1 MMPHYQP
8 NPYMEPPGFVVP
20 HTHLHLMDYRRMLN
34 PQYYQTMAYH
44 ARRLRYQHNSPTREM
59 TSSEVQ
65 TEPLSVTQNT
75 STPNSRDMESSS
87 VFPICSSSTTTNVS
101 NSRVLSSALTV
112 ESSPESNDMVPS
124 STIRTP
130 SNGSFVIQTEEVR
143 IECCTTPVGL
153 QLLHSHETAEVSRS
167 FSQDMVQCSSILQGH
182 VLQDEGLCL
191 PADQSEQALQVCPD
205 ILLVGA
211 PSTGENI
218 PALEESG
225 NQMVPVVCS
234 LESQEA
240 ACREAGV
247 MSEREQSMTKNPQLE
262 VVHLSFDTSYLDEL
276 RKMESSVWSRDD
288 TLVPSSE
295 SLIQNGPAESLEE
308 TLTTNEV
315 TSADM
320 MLEEEAPPE
329 DGTAMTDMPPLEED
343 DLGVVSTVQD
353 EMVVEADICPMMESP
368 VSEEPSKP
376 NLMCTEMAAVSNVQ
390 HLESSPLGAD
400 RSQSRTETSI
410 QDSQDTSF
418 ESLPAYLPSTN
429 WLADFENVYYSN
441 KLPQAPKKQTRPQ
454 GLDVSARRRKLDLEY
469 KELNIRKPKEKYKPK
484 GKADRRSLSDHEC
497 CLSRSFNE
505 NIFSTRVPKRERLC
519 SRCLTKRRTC
529 MPASPGLDGH
539 NLKRKAVPFQQW
551 NDAPLPTCD
560 ACKSH
565 TKRRLMRKDSNPDLC
580 SPHRGHDTEGESS
593 ENSSCRK
600 GQRWR
605 PGDNLRKLADLK
617 RPLACKQNLE
627 KSPGAM
633 YPKLREKNC
642 VCNEL
647 QHQPVAWERL
657 HHCTTGNAIREMD
670 ENCAVPLQDNW
681 RDVDQRYLMH
691 RWQTGEHTVYLEFSP
706 YMLVH
711 ISINIVLPT
720 EKSWMPKSDTDGSK
734 NETRSQHLNRHKKSQ
749 PQSQGLPHVL
759 PCFRFILWS
768 QM

>member
-44 ARRLRYQHNSPTREM
+44 TRRLRYQHNSPSREM

-87 VFPICSSSTTTNVS
+87 VFPTCSSSTTSVS

-112 ESSPESNDMVPS
+112 ESSSESNDMVPS

-205 ILLVGA
+205 ILLVGT

-225 NQMVPVVCS
+225 NQMVPVVSS

-240 ACREAGV
+240 ACGEAG
-247 MSEREQSMTKNPQLE
+247 MSERGQSMTKNPQLK
-262 VVHLSFDTSYLDEL
+262 VVHLPFDSSYLDEL
-276 RKMESSVWSRDD
+276 RKMESSVWSVDD

-308 TLTTNEV
+308 TLITNEV

-353 EMVVEADICPMMESP
+353 EMVVEADICPMMDAP

-376 NLMCTEMAAVSNVQ
+376 NLMYTEMAAVSNVQ
-390 HLESSPLGAD
+390 HLDSSPLGAD
-400 RSQSRTETSI
+400 RSQSRTETSV

-429 WLADFENVYYSN
+429 WLADFENIYYSN

-505 NIFSTRVPKRERLC
+505 NVFSTRVPKRERLC
-519 SRCLTKRRTC
+519 SRCLTKRRIC
-529 MPASPGLDGH
+529 MSASPGLDGH

-565 TKRRLMRKDSNPDLC
+565 TKRRLMRKNSNPDLC

-593 ENSSCRK
+593 SNSSCRK

-627 KSPGAM
+627 KSPAAM

-657 HHCTTGNAIREMD
+657 HHCTHGNAIREMD

-681 RDVDQRYLMH
+681 RNVDQRYLMH
-691 RWQTGEHTVYLEFSP
+691 RWQTGEQF
-706 YMLVH
+706 
-711 ISINIVLPT
+711 
-720 EKSWMPKSDTDGSK
+720 
-734 NETRSQHLNRHKKSQ
+734 
-749 PQSQGLPHVL
+749 
-759 PCFRFILWS
+759 F
-768 QM
+768 

>member
-191 PADQSEQALQVCPD
+191 PPDQSEQALQVCPD

-211 PSTGENI
+211 PSTGEHI

-240 ACREAGV
+240 ACGEAGV

-320 MLEEEAPPE
+320 MLEEEAPLE

-505 NIFSTRVPKRERLC
+505 NIFSTRVPKKERLC

-670 ENCAVPLQDNW
+670 ENCAVLLQDNW

-711 ISINIVLPT
+711 ISNNIVLPT

>member
-44 ARRLRYQHNSPTREM
+44 ARRLRYQHNSPSREM

-75 STPNSRDMESSS
+75 STPNSRDTESSS
-87 VFPICSSSTTTNVS
+87 VFPTCSSSTTSVS

-112 ESSPESNDMVPS
+112 ESSSESNDTVPS

-205 ILLVGA
+205 ILLVGT

-225 NQMVPVVCS
+225 NQMVPVVSS

-240 ACREAGV
+240 ACGEAGM
-247 MSEREQSMTKNPQLE
+247 MSEREQSMTKNPQLK
-262 VVHLSFDTSYLDEL
+262 VVHLPFDTSYLDEL
-276 RKMESSVWSRDD
+276 RKMESSVWSVDD

-308 TLTTNEV
+308 TLTTTEV

-353 EMVVEADICPMMESP
+353 EMVVEADICPMMDAP

-376 NLMCTEMAAVSNVQ
+376 NLMCTEMAAVSNVE

-400 RSQSRTETSI
+400 RSQSRTETSV

-429 WLADFENVYYSN
+429 WLADFENIYYSN

-505 NIFSTRVPKRERLC
+505 NVFSSRVPKRERLC
-519 SRCLTKRRTC
+519 SRCLTKRRIC
-529 MPASPGLDGH
+529 MSASPGLDGH

-565 TKRRLMRKDSNPDLC
+565 TKRRLMRKNSNPDLC

-593 ENSSCRK
+593 SNSSCRK

-627 KSPGAM
+627 KSPAAM
-633 YPKLREKNC
+633 YPKLREKNY

-657 HHCTTGNAIREMD
+657 HHCTHGNAIREMD

-681 RDVDQRYLMH
+681 KNVDQRYLMH
-691 RWQTGEHTVYLEFSP
+691 RWQTGE
-706 YMLVH
+706 
-711 ISINIVLPT
+711 
-720 EKSWMPKSDTDGSK
+720 
-734 NETRSQHLNRHKKSQ
+734 Q
-749 PQSQGLPHVL
+749 
-759 PCFRFILWS
+759 FI
-768 QM
+768 